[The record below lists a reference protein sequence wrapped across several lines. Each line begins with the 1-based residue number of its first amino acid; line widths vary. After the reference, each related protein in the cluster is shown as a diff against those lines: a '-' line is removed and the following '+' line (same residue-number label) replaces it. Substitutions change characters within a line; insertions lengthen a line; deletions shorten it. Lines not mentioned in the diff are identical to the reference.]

1 MAKLG
6 EKKISSK
13 KVFSGR
19 LLKLRVDTVKLPNG
33 VRTTREIVAHPGAVT
48 IIALT
53 DRNELVLVR
62 QFRTAAGEVLL
73 ELPAG
78 VPFKGEQGER
88 TAKRE
93 LEEETGYRA
102 KSVKKVYAG
111 YASPGYSDELI
122 QFYFARG
129 LKKYKQMTEEDELI
143 DVELV
148 DLGLCLDL
156 VKTGRIKDNKT
167 VAGILIAL
175 NIAGGDW

>member
-1 MAKLG
+1 MEKLE
-6 EKKISSK
+6 EKKVGSK

-33 VRTTREIVAHPGAVT
+33 VKTTREVVEHPGAVT

-53 DRNELVLVR
+53 GRNELVLVR
-62 QFRTAAGEVLL
+62 QFRTAAGAVVL

-78 VPFKGEQGER
+78 VPFKGEKGEK
-88 TAKRE
+88 TARRE

-102 KSVKKVYAG
+102 RSVRKVYEG

-122 QFYFARG
+122 EFYFAKD
-129 LKKYKQMTEEDELI
+129 LKKHRQMTEEDELI
-143 DVELV
+143 NVELV

-156 VKTGRIKDNKT
+156 VKTGRIRDNKT
-167 VAGILIAL
+167 VVGIMIARQ
-175 NIAGGDW
+175 IAGGDW